1 MVIHSYLDESEVN
14 KGSVLLKI
22 SYFFPSTLKLNSL
35 PILYY
40 WCLKDSLC
48 EDDRTV
54 LSSGVK
60 RGCSLSHLSS
70 SLILR
75 VNDAKMGRSSR
86 YKKSD

>member
-14 KGSVLLKI
+14 KGSELFKI
-22 SYFFPSTLKLNSL
+22 SYFFSSSLEFNSL

-40 WCLKDSLC
+40 WCFKDSLC

-60 RGCSLSHLSS
+60 
-70 SLILR
+70 
-75 VNDAKMGRSSR
+75 
-86 YKKSD
+86 